1 MRQSTMIEAIQES
14 VLKHLWYLSEELVI
28 FALFDD
34 GLNSDERHAMAAK
47 LSQFPNTG
55 DIQPGKP
62 VFPVDLMVDK
72 PTLDSFVG
80 PRSWL
85 LFNKLR
91 ARGDWLQMDVDQWDS
106 NVEFTRMKNCLEDLK
121 VVNDLAERCI
131 KDIQEY
137 ADLAKD
143 SQYQE
148 DILIV
153 ATDHRAA
160 FQDLS
165 KRALAM

>member
-1 MRQSTMIEAIQES
+1 
-14 VLKHLWYLSEELVI
+14 
-28 FALFDD
+28 
-34 GLNSDERHAMAAK
+34 
-47 LSQFPNTG
+47 
-55 DIQPGKP
+55 
-62 VFPVDLMVDK
+62 MVEN
-72 PTLDSFVG
+72 PRLDSFVG
-80 PRSWL
+80 PKSWL
-85 LFNKLR
+85 LFNKLN
-91 ARGDWLQMDVDQWDS
+91 AGGAWLQLEVDQWNSD
-106 NVEFTRMKNCLEDLK
+106 VEYARMKNCLEDLK

-143 SQYQE
+143 SQYKE

-165 KRALAM
+165 KRALSM